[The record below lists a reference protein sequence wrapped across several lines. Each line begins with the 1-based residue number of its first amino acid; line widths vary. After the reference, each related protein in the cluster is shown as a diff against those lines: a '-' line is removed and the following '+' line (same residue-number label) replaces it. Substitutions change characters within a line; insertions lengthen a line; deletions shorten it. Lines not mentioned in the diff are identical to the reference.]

1 MIRDDIKAALIT
13 AMKGG
18 DKAGTATLRLVQ
30 SAIKNRDIE
39 ARTGKAPEDD
49 DTLIV
54 EVLQKMVKQR
64 RESIEMFV
72 KGGRQ
77 ELADAE
83 AAEVAVIET
92 FLPTQMDEAATAAAI
107 EAIKAEL
114 GATGMKDMG
123 RVMAELKARHAT
135 TLSTAESAS
144 AGWPIHR
151 TRSCVHLERAARPR
165 RRPG

>member
-1 MIRDDIKAALIT
+1 MIRDDIKTALIT

-49 DTLIV
+49 DALVV

-77 ELADAE
+77 ELADGE
-83 AAEVAVIET
+83 AAEVAVIER

-107 EAIKAEL
+107 ETIKTEL
-114 GATGMKDMG
+114 GASGMKDMG

-135 TLSTAESAS
+135 TLDMSKAS
-144 AGWPIHR
+144 AA
-151 TRSCVHLERAARPR
+151 VKAALA
-165 RRPG
+165 

>member
-18 DKAGTATLRLVQ
+18 DKESTAALRLIQ

-49 DTLIV
+49 DTLVV

-72 KGGRQ
+72 KGNRQ

-83 AAEVAVIET
+83 NAEVAVIER
-92 FLPTQMDEAATAAAI
+92 FLPQQMSEAETSAAI

-114 GATGMKDMG
+114 GASGMKDMG
-123 RVMAELKARHAT
+123 RVMAELKARHAQ
-135 TLSTAESAS
+135 TLDMSKAS
-144 AGWPIHR
+144 GL
-151 TRSCVHLERAARPR
+151 VKAALS
-165 RRPG
+165 